1 MVELVGRLAGRPPME
16 GTGLV
21 EMLVVEEFEGIWPGE
36 TCGARMSVSALEDNY
51 WKLTRLGDEPVIVE
65 PQQREPHLVLR
76 SDGQVTG
83 FAGCNQFTGSY
94 TVDGSTLEF
103 GPLAMT
109 QRACLSGME
118 TEAAF
123 ATAMKET
130 VRFRLLAHYLEL
142 LDADGRTVARLEAR
156 ELR

>member
-1 MVELVGRLAGRPPME
+1 
-16 GTGLV
+16 
-21 EMLVVEEFEGIWPGE
+21 
-36 TCGARMSVSALEDNY
+36 
-51 WKLTRLGDEPVIVE
+51 
-65 PQQREPHLVLR
+65 
-76 SDGQVTG
+76 
-83 FAGCNQFTGSY
+83 
-94 TVDGSTLEF
+94 
-103 GPLAMT
+103 MT